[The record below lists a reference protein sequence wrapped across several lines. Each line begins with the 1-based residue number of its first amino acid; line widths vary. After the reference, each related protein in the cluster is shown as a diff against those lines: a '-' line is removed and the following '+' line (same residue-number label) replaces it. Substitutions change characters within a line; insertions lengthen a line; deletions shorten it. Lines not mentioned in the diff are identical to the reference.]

1 MPVSKTTVLPVTVS
15 AVTAGPATT
24 WGGSLGLPD
33 FAAIHDADFATVFDA
48 AFAAH
53 AAEIEAIANQTEP
66 PTIDNTLKPLELAGD
81 ALDRVSAVFWAKAG
95 AHTNDTIQA
104 LERDIAPKMSRHF
117 AAITMNKKLF
127 ARINALWEKR
137 ADYDAETARVID
149 QSRAGFV
156 RSGALLNEADQ
167 TRFKEIGERLA
178 VLGAKFGQNV
188 LKDESD
194 WVLFVTGADL
204 EGLPDF
210 LVSAMKGAATERGR
224 PEAWALTLSRSIAES
239 FLSLSP
245 RRDLREILFN
255 AFIKRG
261 ENGGETDNTAII
273 GETLA
278 LRAEKARLLG
288 FASFADYKLDRTM
301 AGKPAR
307 VYELL
312 NPVWEA
318 ARLKAAHDE
327 KGLAALAAE
336 AGVNDGI
343 KDSINDSINPWDWRY
358 YAEKLRAK
366 TYAFDEA
373 ELKPYLQLD
382 NMIAAAFDVAGRL
395 FGLTFE
401 EQKGLAAWHEDS
413 RVWQV
418 SGPAP
423 DRQPVG
429 LFIGD
434 YFARASKRSG
444 AWMSALQS
452 QHGLEGGMQPIIYNV
467 CNFAK
472 PAPGEVALLS
482 FDDARTLFHEF
493 GHALHGLL
501 SNVTWPSVSGT
512 SVYRDFVEL
521 PSQLFEHWLSVPDIL
536 ATYAIHAETGAPMP
550 QALMDKLKAARTF
563 DAAFGAV
570 EFTASALMDMA
581 YHSRPEVPADPMV
594 FETEELARMHM
605 PQAIAMRH
613 RSPHFQHVFAGDGYS
628 AGYYSYLWSEVLDA
642 DAFAAFEETGDPF
655 NSELAQK
662 LKDHIYAAGGSRD
675 PGELYMAFRGK
686 MPSADAMMKKRGL
699 A

>member
-1 MPVSKTTVLPVTVS
+1 MQTS
-15 AVTAGPATT
+15 PATN
-24 WGGSLGLPD
+24 WNGPLGLPD
-33 FAAIHDADFATVFDA
+33 FTAIKDTDFAAIFDA

-53 AAEIEAIANQTEP
+53 AAEIEAIANNPEP
-66 PTIDNTLKPLELAGD
+66 ATIENTLKALELGGD
-81 ALDRVSAVFWAKAG
+81 ALDRVSSVFWAKAG
-95 AHTNDTIQA
+95 AHTNDVIQG

-117 AAITMNKKLF
+117 AAITMNKNLF
-127 ARINALWEKR
+127 ARINALWEMREKF
-137 ADYDAETARVID
+137 DAETARVID

-156 RSGALLNEADQ
+156 RSGALLNDDQ
-167 TRFKEIGERLA
+167 QIRFKQIGERLA
-178 VLGAKFGQNV
+178 VLGANFGQNV
-188 LKDESD
+188 LKDESA
-194 WVLFVTGADL
+194 WVLFVGEADL

-210 LVSAMKGAATERGR
+210 LISAIKGAATDRGR
-224 PEAWALTLSRSIAES
+224 PEAWALTLSRSIVEP

-245 RRDLREILFN
+245 RRDLREVLFN

-273 GETLA
+273 AETLA
-278 LRAEKARLLG
+278 LRAEKAQLLG
-288 FASFADYKLDRTM
+288 FATFADYKLDKTM
-301 AGKPAR
+301 AGKPAQ

-318 ARLKAAHDE
+318 ARLKAGIDQKAL
-327 KGLAALAAE
+327 GALAQEGGAN
-336 AGVNDGI
+336 AGI
-343 KDSINDSINPWDWRY
+343 QPWDWRY

-373 ELKPYLQLD
+373 ELKPFLQLD

-395 FGLTFE
+395 FGLSFE
-401 EQKGLAAWHEDS
+401 EQKGLTAWHDDS
-413 RVWQV
+413 RVWRVFGHDGKGARKQ
-418 SGPAP
+418 
-423 DRQPVG
+423 VG

-452 QHGLEGGMQPIIYNV
+452 QHGLDGGQQPIIYNV

-472 PAPGEVALLS
+472 PAKGETALLS

-493 GHALHGLL
+493 GHAMHGML

-521 PSQLFEHWLSVPDIL
+521 PSQLYEHWLSLPEIL
-536 ATYAIHAETGAPMP
+536 EKYAIHSETGEAMP
-550 QALMDKLKAARTF
+550 KALMEKLKAARTF

-581 YHSRPEVPADPMV
+581 YHARPQVPADPMA
-594 FETEELARMHM
+594 FEKEELARMKM
-605 PQAIAMRH
+605 PDAIAMRH
-613 RSPHFQHVFAGDGYS
+613 RSPHFQHVFSGDGYS

-655 NSELAQK
+655 NAHLAK
-662 LKDHIYAAGGSRD
+662 RLKDHIYAAGGTKD
-675 PGELYMAFRGK
+675 PTELYTAFRGK
-686 MPSADAMMKKRGL
+686 MPNADAMMRKRGL